1 MQIIETITALRTT
14 LASQA
19 SIGHRVGF
27 VPTMGNLHA
36 GHVHLVKLAKQY
48 ADFVVVSIFVNPL
61 QFSPT
66 EDLDAYPR
74 TLKADCEKLKAA
86 GCDVVFVPSVNEIYA
101 DFDGSNLNQSM
112 TIMPPPIASVLC
124 GATRLSHF
132 AGVATVVLKLFNIV
146 RPDIAVFGK
155 KDFQQLFIIK
165 EMVRQFNLPITI
177 IAGET
182 VREANGLALSSRN
195 GYLNDAQRA
204 SASQLNR
211 ALHDIVTNV
220 ENGESN
226 FELLENA
233 ATNMLTQQG
242 WEVDYISVRSSATLQ
257 PAKPQDKDLV
267 VLGAAKTTNKTGGK
281 TRLIDNIEFCAKS
294 LKRL

>member
-1 MQIIETITALRTT
+1 MQTIETIAALRTT
-14 LASQA
+14 LSSQA

-66 EDLDAYPR
+66 EDLEAYPR

-204 SASQLNR
+204 AASQLNR

-257 PAKPQDKDLV
+257 PAKPKDKDLV